1 MEFCE
6 KSREIDVT
14 RFRLKL
20 VLMSSSIFLQNTF
33 LDLINI
39 FCTKVIKF
47 VAVNF

>member
-1 MEFCE
+1 MESGE

-39 FCTKVIKF
+39 SVYCTKVIK
-47 VAVNF
+47 VSSC